1 MTMDTQLFIVD
12 DDDSIRDA
20 LVWLMSSRGL
30 KASAFP
36 NAESFLEHVRT
47 VGIGGPACLLLDV
60 RMGALSGLALF
71 DSLRQSGLAPD
82 LRVIFLTGHGD
93 IPMAVESLKKGAWDF
108 FEKPFNNNRLVDR
121 VLEALADSE
130 AAARSRHAAQER
142 RVRLASLT
150 ARELEVMERIV
161 AGKLNKV
168 IADELG
174 ITMRTVEVHRASIF
188 TKMGAKS
195 AVELVQLLNA

>member
-1 MTMDTQLFIVD
+1 MDAQLFIVD

-20 LVWLMSSRGL
+20 LMWLMSSRGL
-30 KASAFP
+30 KARAFP
-36 NAESFLEHVRT
+36 DAESFLDHARA
-47 VGIGGPACLLLDV
+47 VGIQAPACLLLDV
-60 RMGALSGLALF
+60 RMGAMSGLALF
-71 DSLRQSGLAPD
+71 DHLRQGGIAPD

-121 VLEALADSE
+121 VLEALADSS
-130 AAARSRHAAQER
+130 AAAHSRLAAEER
-142 RVRLASLT
+142 RARLNSLT
-150 ARELEVMERIV
+150 AREVEVMERIV

-195 AVELVQLLNA
+195 AVELVQLLKP